1 MVQVTDKEALRH
13 CSRAILHGIHS
24 VFPPPAITGHA
35 GEDPV
40 SLKKLLAGE
49 GLWEVRKEVLGWMM
63 DGATRCIELT
73 EKKQEA
79 ILHELRIVLR
89 KKGGCR

>member
-1 MVQVTDKEALRH
+1 MSTKQGARFLQLLKVHVDDFVQMAQATSEEALSH
-13 CSRAILHGIHS
+13 CSRTILHGIHS

-49 GLWEVRKEVLGWMM
+49 GLWEVRKEVLG
-63 DGATRCIELT
+63 
-73 EKKQEA
+73 
-79 ILHELRIVLR
+79 
-89 KKGGCR
+89 